1 MSSGMNPL
9 SASLASQVSSA
20 YRLSTRQ
27 SGRSWS
33 PAATASAGSGA
44 GPAATVHLS
53 TLPASV
59 DADDRATYMALL
71 KANQGNVGATLSALK
86 ASDSGEK
93 DG

>member
-1 MSSGMNPL
+1 
-9 SASLASQVSSA
+9 
-20 YRLSTRQ
+20 
-27 SGRSWS
+27 
-33 PAATASAGSGA
+33 
-44 GPAATVHLS
+44 
-53 TLPASV
+53 V